1 MSTSGSSV
9 LVRLVVMGV
18 CLGGTALGL
27 RNTYGDNSDAEVRAK
42 AAACGDGRDCTY
54 RVLNQSR
61 SAFSQ
66 SFSYQVTLTE
76 KGRERGAS
84 TDVECKR
91 AYILLGDYECRVT
104 SGGVPGL
111 AAPAGS

>member
-1 MSTSGSSV
+1 MSTSGKS
-9 LVRLVVMGV
+9 LVTRVVVATV

-27 RNTYGDNSDAEVRAK
+27 RNTYGDNADAEATAK

-54 RVLNQSR
+54 RLLSASR

-66 SFSYQVTLTE
+66 TLSYQVTLTE

-91 AYILLGDYECRVT
+91 AYILLGDYACTVT
-104 SGGVPGL
+104 SGGVP
-111 AAPAGS
+111 APAGS